1 MVLAEINHRENFPQP
16 VWRDERSDLY
26 WSGFIKEKCSG
37 IIDTEK
43 ETPENRGNLP
53 I

>member
-1 MVLAEINHRENFPQP
+1 MPDYK
-16 VWRDERSDLY
+16 DEPAVMEQLMS
-26 WSGFIKEKCSG
+26 WSGFIKERCFG

-43 ETPENRGNLP
+43 ETLESRGNLP